1 MELKPTNGK
10 EREESV
16 LTFKVKGIE
25 YKCSMMNDEDRFII
39 EKNEKEIFKL
49 DTWNEWKDKSL
60 KILKREE

>member
-1 MELKPTNGK
+1 
-10 EREESV
+10 
-16 LTFKVKGIE
+16 
-25 YKCSMMNDEDRFII
+25 MMNDEDRFII